1 MSKAADAIWEFAI
14 KNPDYWPLLVGDDEP
29 SEVKEMDENRREA
42 FLAARREVQR
52 RHSELLKALWSECR
66 ARSKGS
72 VAQPTF
78 DKDKYGA
85 KNLRAGI
92 LVEPFKNNKGKIE
105 LRLSDSGEG
114 DLRLYAS
121 FWAAKKRQDQ
131 MRELMKSASA
141 DGEWLYYGVKID
153 PAKAADATAKGLVDL
168 FFNDMIQYLQAKE
181 VADD

>member
-29 SEVKEMDENRREA
+29 SEVKEMDEGRREA

-66 ARSKGS
+66 ARSSGT

-78 DKDKYGA
+78 DKDKYGT
-85 KNLRAGI
+85 KKLRAGI
-92 LVEPFKNNKGKIE
+92 LEEPFKNNKGRIE
-105 LRLSDSGEG
+105 LRLDDSTEG

-121 FWAAKKRQDQ
+121 FVAAKKRQDQ
-131 MRELMKSASA
+131 MREVMKSAST

-153 PAKAADATAKGLVDL
+153 PAESPDATAKKLVDL
-168 FFNDMIQYLQAKE
+168 FFDEMIRYLEAKE
-181 VADD
+181 VVDE